1 MACHT
6 RQGPAVFINLYK
18 ETSPDGFKIA
28 QADWHA
34 LKEHAANGSRARVE
48 RVRSIR
54 TIRNFLASRDNE
66 GLMRGDYDDEIID
79 FVDANNTEGTISIIE
94 FLTHN
99 SMPEEIQDRP
109 RRGSKKP
116 AKKAESPKKD
126 DISHEEIR
134 ELAVETDTEAFKI
147 YMELIASRRKTQAL
161 ADSLH
166 AANGE
171 PRPRKKNG
179 TLAPYTRPIEETLA
193 ELLPKRDTLSDIQK
207 SMLEKYEEKAAEN
220 AKMEAELERLDAI
233 HEKHGWSRAF
243 LVANDNGHVHKTMSC
258 STCKYDTQF
267 TWLVEHSGK
276 NEEEIVAAEAS
287 RACTVC
293 YPDAPA

>member
-6 RQGPAVFINLYK
+6 RQGPAVFIKLYE
-18 ETSPDGFKIA
+18 ETSPDDFKIA
-28 QADWHA
+28 QTDWHA

-54 TIRNFLASRDNE
+54 TIRNFLGAQDND

-94 FLTHN
+94 FLTDN
-99 SMPEEIQDRP
+99 PMPEEIRDRP

-116 AKKAESPKKD
+116 AKKTEAPAKGAL
-126 DISHEEIR
+126 SHEEIR
-134 ELAVETDTEAFKI
+134 ELAVETDTEAYKI
-147 YMELIASRRKTQAL
+147 YLELLQGRRREQKL
-161 ADSLH
+161 ADTLH

-179 TLAPYTRPIEETLA
+179 TLGAYTRPIEETLA
-193 ELLPKRDTLSDIQK
+193 ELRPKKETLSDVQQRF
-207 SMLEKYEEKAAEN
+207 LENYEELAAKN
-220 AKMEAELERLDAI
+220 AEMETELGRLDAI

-258 STCKYDTQF
+258 STCKFDTEF

-276 NEEEIVAAEAS
+276 NEEEIVSAEAS

>member
-6 RQGPAVFINLYK
+6 RQGPAVFIKLYEK
-18 ETSPDGFKIA
+18 TSPDDFKIA

-34 LKEHAANGSRARVE
+34 LKEHAAKGSRARVG

-54 TIRNFLASRDNE
+54 TIRDFLGAQDND

-94 FLTHN
+94 FLTDN
-99 SMPEEIQDRP
+99 PMPEEIRDRP

-116 AKKAESPKKD
+116 AKKTEAPAKGSL
-126 DISHEEIR
+126 SHEEIR

-147 YMELIASRRKTQAL
+147 YMDLIASRRKTQAL

-193 ELLPKRDTLSDIQK
+193 ELLPKRDTLSDVQK
-207 SMLEKYEEKAAEN
+207 SMLEKYEERAAEN
-220 AKMEAELERLDAI
+220 AKMEAELDKAPAHSAKMQQKPKLSSPKSIQTHHSSCPNLLFQENKDPDIKPEA
-233 HEKHGWSRAF
+233 SY
-243 LVANDNGHVHKTMSC
+243 ANDDMNFLSSLHFVP
-258 STCKYDTQF
+258 
-267 TWLVEHSGK
+267 
-276 NEEEIVAAEAS
+276 
-287 RACTVC
+287 R
-293 YPDAPA
+293 

>member
-6 RQGPAVFINLYK
+6 RQGPAVFIKLYE
-18 ETSPDGFKIA
+18 ETSPDDFKIA

-34 LKEHAANGSRARVE
+34 LKEHAANGSRARVG

-54 TIRNFLASRDNE
+54 TIRNFLGAQDND
-66 GLMRGDYDDEIID
+66 GLIRGDYDDEIID

-94 FLTHN
+94 FLTDN
-99 SMPEEIQDRP
+99 PMPEEIRDRP

-116 AKKAESPKKD
+116 AKKTEAPAKGSL
-126 DISHEEIR
+126 SHEEIR
-134 ELAVETDTEAFKI
+134 ELAVETDTEAYKL
-147 YMELIASRRKTQAL
+147 YLELLQGRRKEQKL

-179 TLAPYTRPIEETLA
+179 TLGAYTRPIEETLA
-193 ELLPKRDTLSDIQK
+193 ELRPKKETLSDVQQRF
-207 SMLEKYEEKAAEN
+207 LENYEELATKNAE
-220 AKMEAELERLDAI
+220 MDAELDRLDAI

-258 STCKYDTQF
+258 STCKFDTEF

-276 NEEEIVAAEAS
+276 NEEEIVASEAS

>member
-6 RQGPAVFINLYK
+6 RQGPAVFIKLYE
-18 ETSPDGFKIA
+18 ETSPEGFKIG
-28 QADWHA
+28 QADWHV
-34 LKEHAANGSRARVE
+34 LKGYAADGSRARVE

-54 TIRNFLASRDNE
+54 TIRNFLAAQDND
-66 GLMRGDYDDEIID
+66 GLIRGDYDDEIID

-94 FLTHN
+94 FLTRN
-99 SMPEEIQDRP
+99 PIPEEIRDRP
-109 RRGSKKP
+109 RRGNKKS
-116 AKKAESPKKD
+116 AEKTQAPVKTAL
-126 DISHEEIR
+126 SHEEIR
-134 ELAVETDTEAFKI
+134 ELAVETDTEAFTI
-147 YMELIASRRKTQAL
+147 YMNLIASRRRTQAL

-193 ELLPKRDTLSDIQK
+193 ELLPKRETLSDVQK
-207 SMLEKYEEKAAEN
+207 SMLEKYEEKVVEN
-220 AKMEAELERLDAI
+220 AKMEAELQRLDAI

-258 STCKYDTQF
+258 STCKFDTEF

-276 NEEEIVAAEAS
+276 NEEEIIAAEAS
-287 RACTVC
+287 RACTMC